1 MRRREFISVLGAAAA
16 WPHAARAQK
25 VTTIGFLGPATPS
38 VASNLV
44 AAFVDRLREL
54 GWVEGRNLTIEYRWA
69 EGQSKRYAEIASEF
83 VALKVDLIVTWAS
96 APVLA
101 AKQATAVIP
110 IVFAAQMD
118 PVSVGVVRSLSRPGG
133 NVTGLSLQQTDTTGK
148 RLELLRE
155 VVTNLRRLAIMGNVD
170 TPGVVLEMG
179 EIERTGR
186 ALGIDT
192 TTLKIRSA
200 EDIVP
205 AIESIKGRADA
216 LYVATDPL
224 LLSNR
229 TQITALSTEAR
240 LPTIYGSR
248 EYVEAG
254 GFMSYGPNYRDLFR
268 RAAELADKILR
279 GAKPAD
285 LPVEQPTK
293 FDLVINLKTA
303 KALGLTIPAAL
314 LVRTDEVIE

>member
-1 MRRREFISVLGAAAA
+1 M
-16 WPHAARAQK
+16 
-25 VTTIGFLGPATPS
+25 
-38 VASNLV
+38 
-44 AAFVDRLREL
+44 AAFADRLKEL

-69 EGQSKRYAEIASEF
+69 EGQRERYAKIASEF

-101 AKQATAVIP
+101 AKQATGAIP

-118 PVSVGVVRSLSRPGG
+118 PVSVGVVASLSRPGG
-133 NVTGLSLQQTDTTGK
+133 NVTGLSLQQTDTTSK
-148 RLELLRE
+148 RLGLLRE
-155 VVTNLRRLAIMGNVD
+155 IVTNLRRLAIMGNVD

-179 EIERTGR
+179 EIERTAR
-186 ALGIDT
+186 ALGIDI
-192 TTLKIRSA
+192 TTLKLRSA
-200 EDIVP
+200 ENIAP
-205 AIESIKGRADA
+205 AIASIKGRADA

-224 LLSNR
+224 VLSNR
-229 TQITALSTEAR
+229 TQITALSIEAR
-240 LPTIYGSR
+240 LPTIFGSR

-254 GFMSYGPNYRDLFR
+254 GFMSYGPNYPDLFR

-279 GAKPAD
+279 GTKPAD

-303 KALGLTIPAAL
+303 KTLDLKVPQSL
-314 LVRTDEVIE
+314 LATADDVIE